1 MQTNDEPGL
10 HRRLGVAGSVA
21 IGLAAM
27 IGSGVFVV
35 FAPAAAAAGDAL
47 LLGLGIAAVIAFC
60 NATSTAALAAR
71 SPQAGGAYVFGRERL
86 GDWWGYAAG
95 WSFIVGKTASCAAM
109 ALVFAAYVAPA
120 GSERLIAALAAAT
133 VAAVSIAGITR
144 TRAVASV
151 LVTVVLG
158 ILLVVILSPL
168 AAGPLTLPPVVIGD
182 AGLYGV
188 LQSAGL
194 LFFAFAGYARIATL
208 GEEVRRPERTIPTAI
223 VVSFAIAVTVYALVA
238 VAALTTLGS
247 AGLTDSVAPLTD
259 VVSQNGWSWAVPL
272 VTVGAAIATLG
283 ALLALIP
290 GIGRTSLAMA
300 RAGDL
305 PRGLARIDGRFGTPA
320 RAEALV
326 AALVIVIVLVA
337 DVRGIIGFSSFGVL
351 LYYLVAN
358 LSALRM
364 AAAERRYP
372 RALAVLGAVGCVVL
386 VATLPL
392 VSVVAGVAVLAIGLV
407 VRLLTI
413 SRRRKHAQ

>member
-10 HRRLGVAGSVA
+10 RRRLGVAGSVA

-35 FAPAAAAAGDAL
+35 FAPAAAAAGDGL
-47 LLGLGIAAVIAFC
+47 LLGLGLAALIAFC

-71 SPQAGGAYVFGRERL
+71 SPHAGGAYVFGRERL

-95 WSFIVGKTASCAAM
+95 WSFLVGKTASCAAM

-120 GSERLIAALAAAT
+120 GTERLIAALAAAV
-133 VAAVSIAGITR
+133 VAGVSIAGITR

-151 LVTVVLG
+151 LVAMVLG
-158 ILLVVILSPL
+158 ILLVVILSPF
-168 AAGPLTLPPVVIGD
+168 AAGPPLLPPVDIGD

-208 GEEVRRPERTIPTAI
+208 GEEVRRPAQTIPTAI
-223 VVSFAIAVTVYALVA
+223 VISFAVALTVYALVA
-238 VAALTTLGS
+238 VAALSTLGAARL
-247 AGLTDSVAPLTD
+247 AGSTAPLAD
-259 VVSQNGWSWAVPL
+259 VVSRNGWSWAVPL

-300 RAGDL
+300 RTGDL
-305 PRGLARIDGRFGTPA
+305 PHGLARIDGRFGTPA

-326 AALVIVIVLVA
+326 AALVIVVVLVA
-337 DVRGIIGFSSFGVL
+337 DVRGVIGFSSFGVL

-364 AAAERRYP
+364 TPGERLYP
-372 RALAVLGAVGCVVL
+372 RAFALVGAAGCVVL

-392 VSVVAGVAVLAIGLV
+392 ASVLAGAAVLAIGLV
-407 VRLLTI
+407 IRLLTI
-413 SRRRKHAQ
+413 SGRRRRAH